1 MKISLKFPL
10 WLSII
15 GYILFFIMLVG
26 FTVFLPWIVPV
37 SLIIGAMVIGSLA
50 WGIHRRKVNLL
61 MAILM
66 AALAFVLFFLAFR
79 GFVVFVEETLAGKV
93 FLLTGVIGMTIIF
106 LGRERRE
113 IKEFERFI
121 GFETPFR
128 KLRRNGS
135 YLAGSF
141 FDFKRVWRRVYS
153 SRPKSSLSGGK
164 KRRFF

>member
-1 MKISLKFPL
+1 MKLSLRFPL
-10 WLSII
+10 WLSIL
-15 GYILFFIMLVG
+15 GYILFFVMVVG

-37 SLIIGAMVIGSLA
+37 SLIVGAVVIGSLA

-61 MAILM
+61 IAILM
-66 AALAFVLFFLAFR
+66 VALAFVFFLLAFR
-79 GFVVFVEETLAGKV
+79 GFVVFVESTLEGKV
-93 FLLTGVIGMTIIF
+93 FLVTGVTGMAIIF

-128 KLRRNGS
+128 KLRKNSS

-141 FDFKRVWRRVYS
+141 FDFKRFWRRVYKP
-153 SRPKSSLSGGK
+153 RPKSSLSSGK
-164 KRRFF
+164 KRRLF